1 MARKFDLT
9 FNDEQETVLAQLIGK
24 DKNDID
30 TEDIKSL
37 IHESLSYVQYSVAKI
52 SEGKIMA
59 SVDEEKKSYRE
70 VEMPVFEKF
79 KIKK

>member
-30 TEDIKSL
+30 TEDIKNL